1 MATKVTNNAQ
11 LINNN
16 IIITENVFKK
26 VEKLIKSE
34 NNLELAL
41 RISVEGGGCSGFI
54 YKYELVS
61 NNDLTADDSIFENGL
76 TKVIIDA
83 ESKQLMSDSIIDF
96 TEELGGSYF
105 DISNPKAKGKCGCG
119 NSFLV

>member
-1 MATKVTNNAQ
+1 MATKVTNNTQ

-41 RISVEGGGCSGFI
+41 RISVEGGGCSGFS

-96 TEELGGSYF
+96 IEELGGSYF

-119 NSFLV
+119 NSFSV